1 MNRVAGNMISGFSLF
16 SRKAV
21 ISSAAEEVR
30 CISIFKTSFLDLSAN
45 YGQVEDV
52 FTHNVSV

>member
-1 MNRVAGNMISGFSLF
+1 MISGFSLF

-21 ISSAAEEVR
+21 TSSAVEEVR